1 MIRRFARPYARA
13 IMDVVGSPEKAG
25 VLRIELT
32 RFDALRK
39 SSTELQELYANP
51 GIEFAQKSKI
61 TQTIAKRLDLSE
73 LTVKVL
79 DVLTRNHRMNGLTS
93 IVEALAEMIRA
104 ATDTVAA
111 DVRSANSLNDQEQ
124 AELRRTLEKKAGR
137 KVELTIK
144 TDADLIGGFVAKIG
158 SEVYDASVAGKIEKF
173 RESLG

>member
-13 IMDVVGSPEKAG
+13 IMDVVGSPEKASA
-25 VLRIELT
+25 LRTELT
-32 RFDALRK
+32 RFDEARK

-51 GIEFAQKSKI
+51 GIEYSQKAKI
-61 TQTIAKRLDLSE
+61 TQTIAQRLGLSE
-73 LTVKVL
+73 LAVKVL
-79 DVLTRNHRMNGLTS
+79 DILTRNRRMNGLTPV
-93 IVEALAEMIRA
+93 IEALAEMIRT

-111 DVRSANSLNDQEQ
+111 DVRSAKPLSDQEQ

-144 TDADLIGGFVAKIG
+144 TDTELIGGLVAKIG
-158 SEVYDASVAGKIEKF
+158 SEVFDASVLGKIEKF

>member
-13 IMDVVGSPEKAG
+13 IMDVVGSPEKATA
-25 VLRIELT
+25 LRTELT
-32 RFDALRK
+32 RFDAVRK

-51 GIEFAQKSKI
+51 GIEYAQKSKI
-61 TQTIAKRLDLSE
+61 TQTIAQRLELSE
-73 LTVKVL
+73 LAVKVL
-79 DVLTRNHRMNGLTS
+79 DVLTRNRRMNGLTS
-93 IVEALAEMIRA
+93 VIEALAEMIRA

-111 DVRSANSLNDQEQ
+111 DVRSAKPLNDQEQ

-144 TDADLIGGFVAKIG
+144 TDTELIGGLVAKIG
-158 SEVYDASVAGKIEKF
+158 SEVFDASVLGKIDKF

>member
-1 MIRRFARPYARA
+1 
-13 IMDVVGSPEKAG
+13 MDVVGSAEKAG

-32 RFDALRK
+32 RFDEMRK

-51 GIEFAQKSKI
+51 GIEYAQKAKI
-61 TQTIAKRLDLSE
+61 TQTIARRLGLSE

-79 DVLTRNHRMNGLTS
+79 DVLTRNHRVNGLS
-93 IVEALAEMIRA
+93 SVIEALAEMIRA

-111 DVRSANSLNDQEQ
+111 DVRSAKSLNDQET
-124 AELRRTLEKKAGR
+124 ADLRRTLEKKAGR

-144 TDADLIGGFVAKIG
+144 TDPELIGGFVAKIG

>member
-13 IMDVVGSPEKAG
+13 IMDVVGSPEKATA
-25 VLRIELT
+25 LRTELT
-32 RFDALRK
+32 RFDEARK

-51 GIEFAQKSKI
+51 GIEYSQKAKI
-61 TQTIAKRLDLSE
+61 TQTIAQRLDLSE
-73 LTVKVL
+73 LAVKVL
-79 DVLTRNHRMNGLTS
+79 DVLTRNRRMNGLTS
-93 IVEALAEMIRA
+93 VIEALAEMIRV

-111 DVRSANSLNDQEQ
+111 DVRSAKPLSDQEQ

-144 TDADLIGGFVAKIG
+144 TDTELIGGLVAKIG
-158 SEVYDASVAGKIEKF
+158 SEVFDASVLGKIEKF